1 MILHF
6 FLFRL
11 AAQQD
16 EEMKV
21 NAIPPKIAPAGT
33 RYLDIA
39 TVDDSSLPS
48 VKNGDV
54 ATIHFKVLKLGKR
67 SYDG

>member
-1 MILHF
+1 
-6 FLFRL
+6 
-11 AAQQD
+11 
-16 EEMKV
+16 MKV

-48 VKNGDV
+48 VRNGDV